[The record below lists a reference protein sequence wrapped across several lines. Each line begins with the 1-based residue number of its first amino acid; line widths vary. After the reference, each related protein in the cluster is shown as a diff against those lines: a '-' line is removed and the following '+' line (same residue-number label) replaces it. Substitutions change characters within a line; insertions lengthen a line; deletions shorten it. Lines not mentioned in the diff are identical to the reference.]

1 MSTGVSRE
9 ELYGLLARAGQSLTV
24 LAGGVIFE
32 QGEPGDKMYVI
43 SDGTVAL
50 KNGDQVIDTAA
61 APGIFGEMALID
73 DEPRSLTAVADTDV
87 ELTEIQAR
95 HFWVLVHETPYFAHL
110 VMSVMA
116 GRLRRAGSNT

>member
-1 MSTGVSRE
+1 MSSGVSRE
-9 ELYGLLARAGQSLTV
+9 ELYALLARAGQPVTV
-24 LAGGVIFE
+24 SAGGVIFE
-32 QGEPGDKMYVI
+32 QGERGDKMYVV

-116 GRLRRAGSNT
+116 GRLRQAGSTT